1 MNLSAQEI
9 TSQLLMLP
17 EQEQQEV
24 LDFIALL
31 KNKLDRG
38 LLKSNKYKGNLDTP
52 SAQEMPTVPPIYRAF
67 EQAGLIGCIE
77 TDEQF
82 STTYKEKLDFS
93 IKHGVIG

>member
-67 EQAGLIGCIE
+67 EQAGLSCIE

-82 STTYKEKLDFS
+82 SITYKEKLDFS
-93 IKHGVIG
+93 FKHGIGKR